1 MTSSSSSELVSRA
14 SHCHQTPQALRPH
27 SGPVTSVQAPNSTAS
42 SPAEAARRSPAS
54 EPRNR

>member
-1 MTSSSSSELVSRA
+1 MMSSSRSELVRRA

-42 SPAEAARRSPAS
+42 SPAEAASRSPAS
-54 EPRNR
+54 DPLKR